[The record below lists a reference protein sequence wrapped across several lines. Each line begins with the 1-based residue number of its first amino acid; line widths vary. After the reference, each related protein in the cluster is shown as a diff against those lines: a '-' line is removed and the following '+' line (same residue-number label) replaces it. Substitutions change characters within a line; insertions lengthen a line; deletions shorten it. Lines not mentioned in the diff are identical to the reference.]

1 VEKKKKEVNQK
12 KNSQQCS
19 TDKSNLI
26 SKERQTEL
34 ICESMLKKFKIPKRF
49 KNKGFDNYDTDQ
61 GDEKAFKAVKN
72 YANNFE
78 EHFKKGHWLILTG
91 GYGLGKTHLAI
102 ATAKDCLNYFAAKE
116 AERSRSTI
124 YSGMGKV
131 MFISSS
137 EMIQAIRDSY
147 DSKVKNEQELMNK
160 YKNTPVLIIDDLGT
174 EKSSEWQ
181 REKMY
186 IVLNHRYNEL
196 LPTIITTNLDAGD
209 LFSHVSERVV
219 ERMIEAAGKGKYLLN
234 FEGKSYRRLRN
245 E

>member
-1 VEKKKKEVNQK
+1 
-12 KNSQQCS
+12 
-19 TDKSNLI
+19 
-26 SKERQTEL
+26 
-34 ICESMLKKFKIPKRF
+34 
-49 KNKGFDNYDTDQ
+49 
-61 GDEKAFKAVKN
+61 
-72 YANNFE
+72 
-78 EHFKKGHWLILTG
+78 
-91 GYGLGKTHLAI
+91 
-102 ATAKDCLNYFAAKE
+102 
-116 AERSRSTI
+116 
-124 YSGMGKV
+124 MGKV

-160 YKNTPVLIIDDLGT
+160 YKNTPFLIIDDLGT

-209 LFSHVSERVV
+209 LFDHVSERVV

-234 FEGKSYRRLRN
+234 FKGKSYRRLKN